1 LKDLSS
7 NTESQIIFSFDDWY
21 HFGISTNGNF
31 FWQNTINRQ
40 AEREMQMWLYPRNGS
55 GNLLTSAPAFDLD
68 YGQPSF
74 SVDEQYLAFVSTIE
88 NFKIGHETLHII
100 NTSTGKVLAK
110 IDSSH
115 PIGWVGWVR

>member
-40 AEREMQMWLYPRNGS
+40 TEREMQMWLYPRNGV
-55 GNLLTSAPAFDLD
+55 GRLIVSAPTFDLD
-68 YGQPSF
+68 YAQPSF
-74 SVDEQYLAFVSTIE
+74 SANEQYLAFVSTRE
-88 NFKIGHETLHII
+88 SFKTGNETLHII
-100 NTSTGKVLAK
+100 NTSNGQELTK
-110 IDSSH
+110 IDSLY
-115 PIGWVGWVR
+115 PVAWLGWVR